1 MMEDKDRHE
10 LEDVNLQLAP
20 VDDKDATR
28 DSHEAGDASTA
39 ESSPMPPAGFAPG
52 DEMSEV
58 STWRRV
64 SRAACT
70 VNGLEGE
77 CPVTGTAVDHS
88 SIVDR
93 ELNRVTPHE

>member
-1 MMEDKDRHE
+1 MEHEDRRE

-20 VDDKDATR
+20 VDDKEATR
-28 DSHEAGDASTA
+28 ELHEEGDASTA
-39 ESSPMPPAGFAPG
+39 ESSPVPPAGFAPG

-64 SRAACT
+64 SRAAYT

-77 CPVTGTAVDHS
+77 CPVLVQLYS
-88 SIVDR
+88 
-93 ELNRVTPHE
+93 